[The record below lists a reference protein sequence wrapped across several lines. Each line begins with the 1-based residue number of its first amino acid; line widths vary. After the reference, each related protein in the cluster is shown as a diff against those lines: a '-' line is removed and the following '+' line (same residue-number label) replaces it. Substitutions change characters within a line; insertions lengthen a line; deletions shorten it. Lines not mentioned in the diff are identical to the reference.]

1 MGVSRRSLITGAVAG
16 SAIAAI
22 PAAELLTADAAA
34 AASPPGDVVGKITV
48 GYQGWFA
55 CIGDGAP
62 INGWWHWSQN
72 WGAAPSPSNN
82 GTLRAWPDMRDYT
95 HKYQTAYANLGNGD
109 PATLFSS
116 YDQQTVDAH
125 FASMAANNIDTA
137 ALQRFNPTG
146 GEGPT
151 RDAVTA
157 RVRTSAETYGRKFY
171 VMYDVT
177 GWTTM
182 QSEIKNDWT
191 TKMSAYTASAAYAR
205 QNGKPVV
212 GIWGFGFNDNNHPWD
227 VATCLDVINWF
238 KSQGCYVMGGVPR
251 EWRTGVGGSRAGYSG
266 VYHAFNMISPW
277 MVGAIGNIAGSDDAY
292 TNLTVPDQAD
302 CAANGID
309 YQPCVLPGDVSA
321 RQRVHGDFM
330 WRQFYNVCRAGVAGI
345 YISMFDEFN
354 EGNQICKTAENQSQ
368 IPTNAGLL
376 GLDEDG
382 TVCSSD
388 YYLRLTGD
396 GGRMLKGQLALT
408 ATRPTQP
415 VAGGGDTVPPTVPT
429 NLHVT
434 AHTSSSISIAWT
446 ASTDNVGVT
455 GYRIQQN
462 GVVVGSVGGT
472 TTSYTASGL
481 NPSTTY
487 SYAVAAFDAAGDI
500 SAYSAPVSQAT
511 DASSGGGTTNLA
523 LNRPTTESSHTQT
536 YASGN
541 AVDGNT
547 GTYWE
552 STNSAFPQWIQVD
565 LGAATALGRLALKLP
580 PGWGARTQTL
590 SILGSTDGSSFSTVV
605 GSAGYTFDPGSS
617 NVVTITLPAATAR
630 YVRLNVTANTGWPA
644 GQLSEFEVYGTSGGG
659 DVTPPSAP
667 GNVTVTGHTSTSA
680 SLSWTAATDNVG
692 VTGYQ
697 VRRAGTVVATVSGTT
712 FTNTGLNPSTA
723 YSYSVVAT
731 DAAGN
736 LSVASNTVT
745 VTTDAAPNTNLAA
758 GKATAESSHT
768 QTYASGNAVD
778 GDANS
783 YWESNNNAFPQW
795 LQVDLGAA
803 TSVRRV
809 VLKLPPSA
817 AWGARTQTLSVQ
829 GSSDGASFSTIV
841 GSAGYVFDPNT
852 GNSVTIVFGPATAR
866 YVRLTITGNTG
877 WPAGQISEFEIYAS

>member
-565 LGAATALGRLALKLP
+565 LGAATALGRLVLKLP